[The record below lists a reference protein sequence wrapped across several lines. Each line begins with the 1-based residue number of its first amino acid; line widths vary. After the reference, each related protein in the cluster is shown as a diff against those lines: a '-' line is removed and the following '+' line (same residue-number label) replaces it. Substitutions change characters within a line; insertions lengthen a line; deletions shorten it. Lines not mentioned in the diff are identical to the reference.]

1 MFLTTVSFLALLV
14 GLFLVWKNPIHK
26 IFSTT
31 TAIDNSIGSL
41 LIIVFILRLTSLYL
55 ASVSLE
61 EMANFP
67 CGQNTPQAKCYRLD
81 ATVCKTAW
89 SQSELNCKSELAEV
103 IKEKGPGALIGPMIR
118 RCQAAKL
125 DRMFKSL
132 RANTD
137 SFYCSTYFE
146 ELIKE

>member
-26 IFSTT
+26 IFSSST
-31 TAIDNSIGSL
+31 ILDNSIGSI
-41 LIIVFILRLTSLYL
+41 LIIIFILRLTTLYL
-55 ASVSLE
+55 ASVSIE
-61 EMANFP
+61 EMANVP

-81 ATVCKTAW
+81 QTVCKTAW
-89 SQSELNCKSELAEV
+89 SQTEFNCKTELAEV

-137 SFYCSTYFE
+137 SFYCTTYFDE
-146 ELIKE
+146 ITKE